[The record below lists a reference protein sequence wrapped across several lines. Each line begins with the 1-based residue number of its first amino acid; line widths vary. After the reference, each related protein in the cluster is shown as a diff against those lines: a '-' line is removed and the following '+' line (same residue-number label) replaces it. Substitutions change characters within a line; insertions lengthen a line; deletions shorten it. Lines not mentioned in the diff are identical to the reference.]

1 MSSNLEKDI
10 SRMKKINTL
19 LLFLALTPYLLGAIT
34 TVIRNKSQLLSTVVY
49 KDQANTYS
57 TGLQSFPANQNG
69 TARGLLISQ
78 MSSVQGAPSSGT
90 HSAGEISMDS
100 TANMFFCLTGGTPGT
115 WQQAG
120 PPTGTLLPFTGN
132 TTPTGYIVCDGAGY
146 SRTTFAGL
154 FAVICKDSGAV
165 GTVTTPVASPGV
177 VTWTGNTLNNNDP
190 VKFYTNGSLPTG
202 ITAGTEYFV
211 VSKGTDGSGKF
222 RIAATPAGSAINF
235 TGSTSGSHKAISA
248 PYGDGFNNGTTGA
261 STLFNVPNLKG
272 RFLAGA
278 NNIFGIET
286 AGSGTG
292 SLTSSGF
299 GANREVVG
307 KTAGADTVTLTTTTM
322 PSHSHTMNNCSV
334 TTEAIQNPV
343 NNSRNYFTN
352 TTNTATTSAGSDGA
366 HLNLPPV
373 SLVNWIIKY

>member
-1 MSSNLEKDI
+1 MQSNLEKDI

-19 LLFLALTPYLLGAIT
+19 LLFLVLTPYLLGAIT

-49 KDQANTYS
+49 TDQANTYS

-120 PPTGTLLPFTGN
+120 PPTGTLLPWTGN

-154 FAVICKDSGAV
+154 FGAICKNN
-165 GTVTTPVASPGV
+165 TNITMTIASPCV
-177 VTWTGNTLNNNDP
+177 VTWTSNPLNNNDP
-190 VKFYTNGSLPTG
+190 IKFYTSGALPTG

-211 VSKGTDGSGKF
+211 VSKGTDGTDKF
-222 RIAATPAGSAINF
+222 RISATPAGSAIN
-235 TGSTSGSHKAISA
+235 TSGSQSGTHKGISA

-272 RFLAGA
+272 RGLIGA

-286 AGSGTG
+286 AGSGSG
-292 SLTSSGF
+292 QLTSGGF

-307 KTAGADTVTLTTTTM
+307 KTAGADTVTLSTTTM
-322 PSHSHTMNNCSV
+322 PAHKHVYSQNSI
-334 TTEAIQNPV
+334 TTLTAGAGPYNAGNLINQD
-343 NNSRNYFTN
+343 TN
-352 TTNTATTSAGSDGA
+352 TVGSTGA